1 MEYRDQLK
9 YIKSHQVT
17 EDDRKRRKKRDESSR
32 RRRESSQRETEPARK
47 KKKSSS
53 GKKDEKKRVVR
64 ITKVDRLL
72 WSVLILASACLF
84 ASMAILGIF
93 PSKYMAVAIVV
104 MAFFIITVK
113 VMQIRAC
120 HSKKKRSKGK
130 GLAFVVSVLF
140 FFAAFYLL
148 KANFALDQ
156 IAIGEESGE
165 YTEEHALNVTE
176 EPFNVYISGIDV
188 YGEIDQ
194 ESRSDVNII
203 ATINP
208 KTHKIL
214 LTTTPRDYYVTIP
227 GVSGEQ
233 RDKLTH
239 AGVYGIGTSM
249 ATLANLYQTEIPFY
263 MRVNF
268 TSVIEIV
275 DAMGGVDVE
284 SEVAFTT
291 GKESGAIVE
300 IQEGKNHLTGK
311 EALAFVRERK
321 AFIDG
326 DNQRGKNQQ
335 ALLTALIKEVIS
347 PMIVFE
353 ANEIINCISGNAET
367 NMSEKQMKALLYMQL
382 EDMKG
387 WEIESVAAT
396 GDDSGKQYCYSYS
409 GGPLYVTVPDMSS
422 VEMIRG
428 KIEEY
433 LE

>member
-9 YIKSHQVT
+9 YIKSHQIA
-17 EDDRKRRKKRDESSR
+17 EDSKGQKKKQSSKKRKNEP
-32 RRRESSQRETEPARK
+32 QRQK
-47 KKKSSS
+47 KT
-53 GKKDEKKRVVR
+53 EKKQERRNVR
-64 ITKVDRLL
+64 ITSVDRFL
-72 WSVLILASACLF
+72 WGMLILSSACLF
-84 ASMAILGIF
+84 AAMAILGVF
-93 PSKYMAVAIVV
+93 PSKYMAVAFVFMLV
-104 MAFFIITVK
+104 IIIYVK
-113 VMQIRAC
+113 FKQMRAC
-120 HSKKKRSKGK
+120 HSHKKRSKGK
-130 GLAFVVSVLF
+130 GIAFCFSILF
-140 FFAAFYLL
+140 LFGAFYLI

-165 YTEEHALNVTE
+165 YTEEHLLSVTE
-176 EPFNVYISGIDV
+176 APFNVYISGIDV

-227 GVSGEQ
+227 GVSGGQ

-239 AGVYGIGTSM
+239 AGIYGIDTSM
-249 ATLANLYQTEIPFY
+249 ATLENLYQTDIPFFI
-263 MRVNF
+263 RVNF

-275 DAMGGVDVE
+275 DAMGGVNVE
-284 SEVAFTT
+284 SDLAFTT

-300 IQEGKNHLTGK
+300 IQEGTNHLNGQ

-321 AFIDG
+321 AFVDG

-347 PMIVFE
+347 PMIVLE
-353 ANEIINCISGNAET
+353 ANEIINCITGNAET
-367 NMSEKQMKALLYMQL
+367 NMSEAQIKSLLYMQL
-382 EDMKG
+382 DDMKG

-409 GGPLYVTVPDMSS
+409 GNPLYVTVPDAAC
-422 VEMIRG
+422 VEMIIG
-428 KIEEY
+428 KIDEY
-433 LE
+433 LQY